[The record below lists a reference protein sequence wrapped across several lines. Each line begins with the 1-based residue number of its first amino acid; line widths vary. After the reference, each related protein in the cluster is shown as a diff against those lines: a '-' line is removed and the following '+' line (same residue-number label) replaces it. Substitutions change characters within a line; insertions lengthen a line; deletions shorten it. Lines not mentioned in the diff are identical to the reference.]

1 MASSGRHTKPI
12 DTFGAVFLALI
23 LTGLFVCMR
32 FAFALPPLEQFYLPL

>member
-23 LTGLFVCMR
+23 LTGLFVYMR
-32 FAFALPPLEQFYLPL
+32 FALPTPASCG